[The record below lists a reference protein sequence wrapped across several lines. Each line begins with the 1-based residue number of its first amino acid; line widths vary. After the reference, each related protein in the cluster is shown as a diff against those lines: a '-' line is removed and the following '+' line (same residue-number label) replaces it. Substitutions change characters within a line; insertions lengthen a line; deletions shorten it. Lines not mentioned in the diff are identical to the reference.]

1 MLKKLLF
8 LLLIVLLTLSLP
20 AMAEEEVILG
30 RLTKLGVDEDTLNEA
45 ISDVFF
51 SLVPFSRYQ
60 FFDTLNSMVLAL
72 NSKAIAGL
80 QVDEFTA
87 KYLMSRNEN
96 FVEFKTSAAPPYL
109 LDYSMLLREENAE
122 LRDSISAAIE
132 DMRADGTLDALK
144 QQYIDNVIAGTEPD
158 AIPVEKFVGAETIKV
173 ALTGDRP
180 PMDYFSAAG
189 EPIGFNTALLS
200 EVGKR
205 LGKNVE
211 FVSIDTGARTVSL
224 SSGASDIVFW
234 SEAGNFDNWDGA
246 DTEDQPENTVVTKP
260 YLTGLI
266 TYVVLAGSPEAALSE
281 D

>member
-1 MLKKLLF
+1 MFKKILF
-8 LLLIVLLTLSLP
+8 VLLIALLTLSLP

-45 ISDVFF
+45 ISEIYF

-72 NSKAIAGL
+72 NSNAIAGF
-80 QVDEFTA
+80 QVDEYTA

-96 FVEFKTSAAPPYL
+96 FVEFKTSAAPGYL

-122 LRDSISAAIE
+122 LRDSISAVIE
-132 DMRADGTLDALK
+132 EMRTDGTLDALK

-158 AIPVEKFVGAETIKV
+158 AIPVEKFEGAETIKV

-200 EVGKR
+200 EIGKR

-211 FVSIDTGARTVSL
+211 FISIDTGARAVSL
-224 SSGASDIVFW
+224 SSGACDIVFW

-260 YLTGLI
+260 YLTGLL
-266 TYVVLAGSPEAALSE
+266 TYVVLADTPIAALSE
-281 D
+281 

>member
-1 MLKKLLF
+1 MLKKILF
-8 LLLIVLLTLSLP
+8 LLLIALLTLSLP

-45 ISDVFF
+45 ISEIYF

-72 NSKAIAGL
+72 NSKAIAGF
-80 QVDEFTA
+80 QVDEYTA

-96 FVEFKTSAAPPYL
+96 FVEFKTSAAPGYL

-122 LRDSISAAIE
+122 LRDSISAVIE
-132 DMRADGTLDALK
+132 EMRTDGTLDALK

-158 AIPVEKFVGAETIKV
+158 AIPVEKFEGAETIKV

-200 EVGKR
+200 EIGKR

-211 FVSIDTGARTVSL
+211 FISIDTGARAVSL
-224 SSGASDIVFW
+224 SSGACDIVFW

-260 YLTGLI
+260 YLTGKI
-266 TYVVLAGSPEAALSE
+266 TYVVLAGSPVAALSE
-281 D
+281 

>member
-1 MLKKLLF
+1 MFKKLLF
-8 LLLIVLLTLSLP
+8 VLLIVLLTLSLP

-72 NSKAIAGL
+72 NSKAIAGF

-96 FVEFKTSAAPPYL
+96 FVEFKTTAAPPYL

-122 LRDSISAAIE
+122 LRDSISAVIE

-158 AIPVEKFVGAETIKV
+158 AIPVEKFEGAETIKV

-211 FVSIDTGARTVSL
+211 FVIPAHARFRFLPVQVILFSGQKRGTLTTGMALIRKTSRKTLSL
-224 SSGASDIVFW
+224 RNLILPGLL
-234 SEAGNFDNWDGA
+234 
-246 DTEDQPENTVVTKP
+246 
-260 YLTGLI
+260 LTS
-266 TYVVLAGSPEAALSE
+266 Y
-281 D
+281 

>member
-8 LLLIVLLTLSLP
+8 LLLIVLLALSLP
-20 AMAEEEVILG
+20 AMAEEEGKLG
-30 RLTKLGVDEDTLNEA
+30 RLTKMGVDEDSLNEA
-45 ISDVFF
+45 ISEVFF

-72 NSKAIAGL
+72 NSGAITGL
-80 QVDEFTA
+80 QVDEYTA

-96 FVEFKTSAAPPYL
+96 LVEFKTSAAPGYL
-109 LDYSMLLREENAE
+109 LDFSMLLREENAE
-122 LRDSISAAIE
+122 LRDSISAVIE
-132 DMRADGTLDALK
+132 EMRTDGTLDALK
-144 QQYIDNVIAGTEPD
+144 QQYIDDVIAGTEPN
-158 AIPVEKFVGAETIKV
+158 AIPVEKVEGAETIKV

-180 PMDYFSAAG
+180 PMDYFSADG

-200 EVGKR
+200 EIGKR

-211 FVSIDTGARTVSL
+211 FISIDTGARAVSL
-224 SSGASDIVFW
+224 SSGTCDIVFW

-246 DTEDQPENTVVTKP
+246 DTEDQPENTVVTEP
-260 YLTGLI
+260 YLTGML
-266 TYVVLAGSPEAALSE
+266 TYVVLADSPIAALS